1 MITFSKFGKHG
12 NLGNQLF
19 QWAALV
25 RLRDQAD
32 TNYVVPSWKYSSFF
46 KTPPHQGRVPKAT
59 FTVEEKNY
67 HYDMSQ
73 WFDGL
78 ALASAKDQVVDV
90 VGWLQSEKYMTNQH
104 HNQKTIQKR
113 MEFTDEHLAHVR
125 AKYPVLDAGA
135 PIIAISIRR
144 GDYVDNPNY
153 YQLPIDYYLHALY
166 DNFDGFHEMANI
178 MVFSDDFAYCRMHLA
193 ALQNVTF
200 AEGTAMEQLAA
211 MSLCDHFILA
221 NSTFSWWGAYL
232 GEKDT
237 SLVVRPAYHFAG
249 EMEKLYDAKD
259 YYPERWMKHDH
270 MNPHIHGEM
279 KVFHLDATFTIPYRK
294 DSEDRAQNLHATVE
308 YIHRHFGALV
318 NVQEDRTEGPFHR
331 TKMLNDMA
339 QNALSTSVI
348 VNWDTDVF
356 VPIVQILE
364 AVRAIRTGKAKMVFP
379 YDGRFARVPR
389 SDFKIDQASTH
400 QDLSTYAGKVYR
412 GMRHGDQPSV
422 GGAIFWERETFL
434 DIGGE
439 NENFIDYGPEDV
451 ERVERAQKLRVSIL
465 RIPGVLYHID
475 HEVPKG
481 SQKDNPHY
489 EANERQLRMIQ
500 SMSRHNM
507 LEYVK
512 TWPWRHMYSAKY
524 YATFVESAAVSAVEV
539 FKHYMAQFPKSW
551 IPGTVLDIGCGLGEW
566 ASVETLGWKYRGLD
580 FRVPKESLR
589 IPLEKYIEM
598 DLTTLKQGM
607 EVETADLIGRAD
619 VVLCLEVAEHLPEEV
634 AHNLVRFLTSLGEKV
649 LFSAAIPHQGGEGHV
664 NEQWQSYWGDLFS
677 KEGYVGTQPWE
688 RGWDRNEKID
698 LWYRQNMILFISD
711 DPFLDIENTVN
722 DYVHPEMYLRII
734 DHYKNQ

>member
-1 MITFSKFGKHG
+1 MITFSKFGKPG
-12 NLGNQLF
+12 SGRLGNQLF
-19 QWAALV
+19 QWASLYGMS
-25 RLRDQAD
+25 LRYNEPFSTPKWQ
-32 TNYVVPSWKYSSFF
+32 YSSFF
-46 KTPPHQGRVPKAT
+46 KTPPDSRRIRSSAVISVNEPH
-59 FTVEEKNY
+59 Y
-67 HYDMSQ
+67 HYTPEV
-73 WFDGL
+73 FDE
-78 ALASAKDQVVDV
+78 AIKEPHDEFDIW
-90 VGWLQSEKYMTNQH
+90 GWLQTEKYWDAD
-104 HNQKTIQKR
+104 QKGVQQ
-113 MEFTDEHLAHVR
+113 MMQFTDEHLAHVR
-125 AKYPVLDAGA
+125 RKYPVLDAGA

-144 GDYVDNPNY
+144 GDYVDNENY
-153 YQLPIDYYLHALY
+153 YQLPIDYYVHALY
-166 DNFDGFHEMANI
+166 DQFDGFQDMANVMI
-178 MVFSDDFAYCRMHLA
+178 FSDDFEYCKLHLD
-193 ALQNVTF
+193 ALPNVVF
-200 AEGTAMEQLAA
+200 AEGSAMEQLAA
-211 MSLCDHFILA
+211 MTLCDHFIIA

-232 GEKDT
+232 GEKET
-237 SLVVRPAYHFAG
+237 SLIVRPAYHFAG
-249 EMEKLYDAKD
+249 EMEKLYDWKD
-259 YYPERWMKHDH
+259 YYPNRWEVFNH
-270 MNPHIHGEM
+270 MNPHNPDQLKKM
-279 KVFHLDATFTIPYRK
+279 YLMDVTFTIPYRR
-294 DSEDRAQNLHATVE
+294 DSQDREQNLEAVVSYLKT
-308 YIHRHFGALV
+308 HFNTIV
-318 NVQEDRTEGPFHR
+318 TIMSNNDMKVPFHR
-331 TKMLNDMA
+331 TKYLNEMA
-339 QNALSTSVI
+339 ADAITPI
-348 VNWDTDVF
+348 IANWDTDVM
-356 VPIVQILE
+356 VPIVQIME
-364 AVRAIRTGKAKMVFP
+364 AARAIRLKKAAMVFP

-389 SDFKIDQASTH
+389 TDFKIDQKESTH
-400 QDLSTYAGKVYR
+400 KDLSTLVGKTYR
-412 GMRHGDQPSV
+412 GMFQGDTPSV
-422 GGAIFWERETFL
+422 GGAIFWDRETFL

-451 ERVERAQKLRVSIL
+451 ERFHRAQKLRIPIW
-465 RIPGVLYHID
+465 RTPGVLYHFD
-475 HEVPKG
+475 HHVPKG

-489 EANERQLRMIQ
+489 EANERQLRMVQ
-500 SMSRHNM
+500 SMSRHNL
-507 LEYVK
+507 LEYIK

-524 YATFVESAAVSAVEV
+524 YATFAESAAVSAVEV
-539 FKHYMAQFPKSW
+539 FKHYMTQFPKSW

>member
-73 WFDGL
+73 WFDAL

-125 AKYPVLDAGA
+125 AKYRVLDAGA

-166 DNFDGFHEMANI
+166 DNFDGFQDMANVMI
-178 MVFSDDFAYCRMHLA
+178 FSDDFEYCKLHLA
-193 ALQNVTF
+193 ALPNVVF
-200 AEGTAMEQLAA
+200 VEGSAMEQLAA
-211 MSLCDHFILA
+211 MSMCDHFILA

-237 SLVVRPAYHFAG
+237 SLIVRPAYHFAG

-259 YYPERWMKHDH
+259 YYPERWVKSDH
-270 MNPHIHGEM
+270 VG
-279 KVFHLDATFTIPYRK
+279 KRFDLSDVTFTIPFKPDTNDR
-294 DSEDRAQNLHATVE
+294 SENLEAVTQ
-308 YIHRHFGALV
+308 YLLAHFTISLAIG
-318 NVQEDRTEGPFHR
+318 GPGENPVFHR
-331 TKMLNDMA
+331 TQILNKMA
-339 QNALSTSVI
+339 QEAPTPI
-348 VNWDTDVF
+348 IANWDTDVM

-364 AVRAIRTGKAKMVFP
+364 AARAIRLKKAAMVFP

-389 SDFKIDQASTH
+389 TDFKIDQKEGTH
-400 QDLSTYAGKVYR
+400 KDLSTLVGKTYR
-412 GMRHGDQPSV
+412 GMFQGDTPSV
-422 GGAIFWERETFL
+422 GGAIFWDRETFL

-439 NENFIDYGPEDV
+439 NEYFIEYGPEDV
-451 ERVERAQKLRVSIL
+451 ERFHRAQKLRIPIW
-465 RIPGVLYHID
+465 RTPGVLYHFD
-475 HEVPKG
+475 HQVPKG
-481 SQKDNPHY
+481 SQKDNPNY
-489 EANERQLRMIQ
+489 EANERQLRMVQ
-500 SMSRHNM
+500 SMSRHNL
-507 LEYVK
+507 LEYIK
-512 TWPWRHMYSAKY
+512 TWPWRHMYTAKY
-524 YATFVESAAVSAVEV
+524 YHTFVESAAVSALEV
-539 FKHYMAQFPKSW
+539 FKSKFVARSLP
-551 IPGTVLDIGCGLGEW
+551 PAGTVLDVGCGLGEW
-566 ASVETLGWKYRGLD
+566 SSIQELGWEYYGIDHKIPTDKYRGQKSGYLD
-580 FRVPKESLR
+580 L
-589 IPLEKYIEM
+589 
-598 DLTTLKQGM
+598 DLT
-607 EVETADLIGRAD
+607 VEPIPNMLPKVGQKFDL
-619 VVLCLEVAEHLPEEV
+619 VMCLEVMEHIPEEH
-634 AHNLVRFLTSLGEKV
+634 AMGIIKRLCELSDTI
-649 LFSAAIPHQGGEGHV
+649 LFSAAIPHQQGEGHV
-664 NEQWQSYWGDLFS
+664 NEQWQSYWGKMFARFGFVS
-677 KEGYVGTQPWE
+677 EQFPE
-688 RGWDRNEKID
+688 SSFQENEKID
-698 LWYRQNMILFISD
+698 LWYRQNLMLFRAD
-711 DPFLDIENTVN
+711 DPFLGLEHMSY